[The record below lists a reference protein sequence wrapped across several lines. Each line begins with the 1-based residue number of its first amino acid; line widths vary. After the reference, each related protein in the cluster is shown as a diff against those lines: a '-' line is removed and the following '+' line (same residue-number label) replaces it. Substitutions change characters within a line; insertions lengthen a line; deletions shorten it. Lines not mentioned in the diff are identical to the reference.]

1 MIAQG
6 NFVKLRFVHCRT
18 MEELD
23 VGIFLVCIEK
33 RYTRTAFSMLAVV
46 CTGMSIFVQTHSD
59 Q

>member
-1 MIAQG
+1 MIAQV
-6 NFVKLRFVHCRT
+6 NFVKLRFVHCR

-33 RYTRTAFSMLAVV
+33 RYTRTAFSMLAVI